1 MMKLNIIIP
10 NYNGRHFL
18 STCLHSLTKQT
29 FTDFDVTIV
38 DNASSDDSIRWLSD
52 NYPDVHIIALS
63 ENTGFAAAVNVGI
76 RHSKSPYIMV
86 LNNDTIL
93 APDCIANLIYTME
106 KSAKIFSA
114 GANILTLKS
123 PHLTDTNGDF
133 YSIQGYAFCRNQ
145 GLKPSRQ
152 TSSAVF
158 SNCGCAVIYRRSL
171 LYRVGLFDKSFFAYL
186 EDVDLGFRAKKL
198 GFQNVHCPTAI
209 VYHYGSGTTKAKYTS
224 FKVYHSARN
233 NIWLRKKNLTKF
245 QRIIHA
251 PFFFAG
257 MIGKYIY
264 FRKYHLHTSYK
275 KGIIDGLRIN
285 PTVSEPDFLS
295 FCRTEP
301 WIWYGTFLY
310 LFQYIKRHLLS

>member
-10 NYNGRHFL
+10 NYNGRRFL
-18 STCLHSLTKQT
+18 SACLHSLTKQT
-29 FTDFDVTIV
+29 FTDFDVIIV

-76 RHSKSPYIMV
+76 CHSKSPYIMV

-93 APDCIANLIYTME
+93 APDCIANLICTME

-114 GANILTLKS
+114 GANVLTLKS

-133 YSIQGYAFCRNQ
+133 YSIQGYAFCRSQ
-145 GLKPSRQ
+145 GLNPSHK
-152 TSSAVF
+152 TSSTVF

-171 LYRVGLFDKSFFAYL
+171 LRRVGLFDKSFFAYL
-186 EDVDLGFRAKKL
+186 EDVDLGFRAKRL

-209 VYHYGSGTTKAKYTS
+209 VYHHGSGTTKAKYTS

-245 QRIIHA
+245 QRTIHA

-264 FRKYHLHTSYK
+264 FRKYHLHTYYR
-275 KGIIDGLRIN
+275 KGIIDGLRTNLTI
-285 PTVSEPDFLS
+285 SEPDFRS

-310 LFQYIKRHLLS
+310 LFQYIKRRLLS